1 VIRQIETYDVITA
14 SKCSYVF
21 VAKAIKKSG
30 IKVVLSGEGADE
42 IFLDIFVNA
51 PSVEDFQ
58 KETIE
63 RVKNYSQ
70 LIY

>member
-1 VIRQIETYDVITA
+1 
-14 SKCSYVF
+14 
-21 VAKAIKKSG
+21 
-30 IKVVLSGEGADE
+30 VVLSGEGADE